1 MQNTAASLFTS
12 STKGCHLHLI
22 FWSFPVRWKVIY
34 SYGKYLQS
42 PAKVLNEC
50 TLLSSLAPI
59 HRNWTKRQK
68 MKGEKQRCEV
78 NSKASDKA
86 QLPWV
91 RPEGL
96 YQHHTP
102 WPCESKDSLD
112 CVPYWGIDLFLCSI
126 LPLFAP
132 RWPLP
137 IPHLKTSSVLM
148 SLKPSSLY
156 PISFYKVSFLSSLT
170 ARSFRRYC

>member
-22 FWSFPVRWKVIY
+22 FCSFPVCLKVIY

-42 PAKVLNEC
+42 LAKVLNEC
-50 TLLSSLAPI
+50 TFSSSLAPI
-59 HRNWTKRQK
+59 HRNWTKRQR

-86 QLPWV
+86 QLSWV
-91 RPEGL
+91 RHKGL

-112 CVPYWGIDLFLCSI
+112 CVPYLENWLVSVLHPAAIRASLTSSYPSSQNELISRGTKALFPLPNFLLQGE
-126 LPLFAP
+126 LPL
-132 RWPLP
+132 
-137 IPHLKTSSVLM
+137 
-148 SLKPSSLY
+148 
-156 PISFYKVSFLSSLT
+156 IS
-170 ARSFRRYC
+170 YC